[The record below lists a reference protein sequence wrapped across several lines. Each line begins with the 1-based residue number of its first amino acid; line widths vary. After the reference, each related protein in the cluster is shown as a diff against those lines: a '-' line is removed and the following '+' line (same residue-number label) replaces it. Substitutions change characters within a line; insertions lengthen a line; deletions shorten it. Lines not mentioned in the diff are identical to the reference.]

1 MTDDGIFLRNSW
13 YVAAWNHE
21 LIDGTKL
28 ARTTLERPIVL
39 YRGASGKVV
48 ALDDRCCHR
57 AAPLS
62 MGRIE
67 GDDIRCMYHG
77 MKFDPAGK
85 CIQIPGQ
92 DMIPPKLGVRSYPAV
107 ERYNLIWIWPGDAEK
122 ADPNL
127 IVDYPPLADPKWR
140 GLPGYMH
147 YKANWLLIVD
157 NLSDFAHLAFVHT
170 HTLGGSEEYAY
181 KTKPVA
187 VEKLEDGFR
196 VERWHM
202 NAEPPPYH
210 RKVIANRTDNID
222 RRNIGRML
230 IPGIFLLDTMFAP
243 AGQGAEKGIQVE
255 GTRQYRNAQFMT
267 PETRSSTHFFWNY
280 LHDFDIGNPNISLS
294 LRNSLEEAFMEDK
307 AIIEAQQKVF
317 DADPNYQLL
326 AIGADAALNIFAGCW
341 RGALKPSG
349 TPRAPRKSAA
359 HGNFLKNSQMVSA
372 PSISRFCE
380 PKRKFTT
387 RGKRASAKL
396 PGMRW
401 PPSLTR

>member
-1 MTDDGIFLRNSW
+1 MTDDGIFLWNSW

-28 ARTTLERPIVL
+28 ARTILERPIVL
-39 YRGASGKVV
+39 YRGTSGKVV

-77 MKFDPAGK
+77 MKFNPAGK

-92 DMIPPKLGVRSYPAV
+92 DMIPPKLGVRSYPVV
-107 ERYNLIWIWPGDAEK
+107 ERYNLIWIWTGDAEK

-127 IVDYPPLADPKWR
+127 ILDYPPLADPKWR

-147 YKANWLLIVD
+147 YRANWLLIVD

-187 VEKLEDGFR
+187 IEKLDDGFR
-196 VERWHM
+196 VVRWHM
-202 NAEPPPYH
+202 NADPPPYH
-210 RKVIANRTDNID
+210 CKVIPNRTDKID

-243 AGQGAEKGIQVE
+243 AGK
-255 GTRQYRNAQFMT
+255 
-267 PETRSSTHFFWNY
+267 
-280 LHDFDIGNPNISLS
+280 IG
-294 LRNSLEEAFMEDK
+294 
-307 AIIEAQQKVF
+307 
-317 DADPNYQLL
+317 
-326 AIGADAALNIFAGCW
+326 
-341 RGALKPSG
+341 
-349 TPRAPRKSAA
+349 RA
-359 HGNFLKNSQMVSA
+359 HV
-372 PSISRFCE
+372 
-380 PKRKFTT
+380 
-387 RGKRASAKL
+387 
-396 PGMRW
+396 
-401 PPSLTR
+401 

>member
-1 MTDDGIFLRNSW
+1 MI
-13 YVAAWNHE
+13 
-21 LIDGTKL
+21 
-28 ARTTLERPIVL
+28 

-77 MKFDPAGK
+77 MKFDAGGK

-92 DMIPPKLGVRSYPAV
+92 DIIPPKLGVRSYPVV
-107 ERYNLIWIWPGDAEK
+107 ERYNLIWIWMGDPAK

-170 HTLGGSEEYAY
+170 NTLGGSEEYAY

-187 VEKLEDGFR
+187 IEKLDDGFR

-210 RKVIANRTDNID
+210 KKVISNKTDKID

-230 IPGIFLLDTMFAP
+230 VPGIFILDTMFAP
-243 AGQGAEKGIQVE
+243 AGQGAEKGVQVP

-280 LHDFDIGNPNISLS
+280 LHDFDIDNPNIALS
-294 LRNSLEEAFMEDK
+294 LRNSLRRGLQRGQGDHR
-307 AIIEAQQKVF
+307 
-317 DADPNYQLL
+317 
-326 AIGADAALNIFAGCW
+326 GAAEGVRRRSGLPVARDRRRRAAGLFPLGCW
-341 RGALKPSG
+341 RDGSRRSG
-349 TPRAPRKSAA
+349 TRRRRRELVSTSPRIAGEVGL
-359 HGNFLKNSQMVSA
+359 HEM
-372 PSISRFCE
+372 
-380 PKRKFTT
+380 
-387 RGKRASAKL
+387 
-396 PGMRW
+396 
-401 PPSLTR
+401 

>member
-21 LIDGTKL
+21 LIDGRKL
-28 ARTTLERPIVL
+28 ARTILERPVVI

-77 MKFDPAGK
+77 MKFEPGGK

-92 DMIPPKLGVRSYPAV
+92 DMIPPKLGVRSYPVV
-107 ERYNLIWIWPGDAEK
+107 ERYNLIWIWMGDIEK

-187 VEKLEDGFR
+187 IEKLDDGFR

-202 NAEPPPYH
+202 SADPPPYH
-210 RKVIANRTDNID
+210 CKVISNKTDKID
-222 RRNIGRML
+222 RRNIGRM
-230 IPGIFLLDTMFAP
+230 IVPGIFLLDTMFAP
-243 AGQGAEKGIQVE
+243 AGQGAEKGVAGAGHAAISQRAIHDAGDAQHHAFLLE
-255 GTRQYRNAQFMT
+255 LSARFRPRQ
-267 PETRSSTHFFWNY
+267 PEHR
-280 LHDFDIGNPNISLS
+280 
-294 LRNSLEEAFMEDK
+294 AV
-307 AIIEAQQKVF
+307 AAQQ
-317 DADPNYQLL
+317 PR
-326 AIGADAALNIFAGCW
+326 
-341 RGALKPSG
+341 RG
-349 TPRAPRKSAA
+349 
-359 HGNFLKNSQMVSA
+359 F
-372 PSISRFCE
+372 
-380 PKRKFTT
+380 
-387 RGKRASAKL
+387 
-396 PGMRW
+396 
-401 PPSLTR
+401 

>member
-1 MTDDGIFLRNSW
+1 MSDDGIFLRNSW

-21 LIDGTKL
+21 LIDGRKL
-28 ARTTLERPIVL
+28 ARTILERPVVI
-39 YRGASGKVV
+39 YRGTSGRVV

-77 MKFDPAGK
+77 MKFEPGGK

-92 DMIPPKLGVRSYPAV
+92 DMIPPKLGVRSYPVV
-107 ERYNLIWIWPGDAEK
+107 ERYNLIWIWMGDIEK

-187 VEKLEDGFR
+187 IEKLDDGFR

-202 NAEPPPYH
+202 SADPPPYH
-210 RKVIANRTDNID
+210 CKVIANKTDKID

-243 AGQGAEKGIQVE
+243 AGQGAEKGVQVP

-267 PETRSSTHFFWNY
+267 PETRSTTHFFWNY
-280 LHDFDIGNPNISLS
+280 LHDFDLDNPNIALS
-294 LRNSLEEAFMEDK
+294 LRNSLEEAFTR
-307 AIIEAQQKVF
+307 I
-317 DADPNYQLL
+317 
-326 AIGADAALNIFAGCW
+326 W
-341 RGALKPSG
+341 RSSRHSKKCSMPIRTISCSPSVRM
-349 TPRAPRKSAA
+349 PR
-359 HGNFLKNSQMVSA
+359 
-372 PSISRFCE
+372 
-380 PKRKFTT
+380 
-387 RGKRASAKL
+387 
-396 PGMRW
+396 
-401 PPSLTR
+401 

>member
-1 MTDDGIFLRNSW
+1 M
-13 YVAAWNHE
+13 
-21 LIDGTKL
+21 
-28 ARTTLERPIVL
+28 L

-77 MKFDPAGK
+77 MKFDTSGK

-92 DMIPPKLGVRSYPAV
+92 DVIPPKLGVRSYPVV
-107 ERYNLIWIWPGDAEK
+107 ERYNLIFIWTGDAEK
-122 ADPNL
+122 ADPAL

-170 HTLGGSEEYAY
+170 NTLGGSEEYAY

-187 VEKLEDGFR
+187 VEKLDDGFR

-202 NAEPPPYH
+202 NADPPPYH
-210 RKVIANRTDNID
+210 KKVISNKTDKID
-222 RRNIGRML
+222 RRNIGRMI

-243 AGQGAEKGIQVE
+243 AGQGAEKGVQVP

-267 PETRSSTHFFWNY
+267 PETRQSTHFFWNY
-280 LHDFDIGNPNISLS
+280 RARFRHRQSEHRVVAAPQPRRGLQRGQGYHRGAAKSVRCRSELPVARD
-294 LRNSLEEAFMEDK
+294 RRRR
-307 AIIEAQQKVF
+307 
-317 DADPNYQLL
+317 
-326 AIGADAALNIFAGCW
+326 GADLFPLGAGAAD
-341 RGALKPSG
+341 RGGAQC
-349 TPRAPRKSAA
+349 RA
-359 HGNFLKNSQMVSA
+359 
-372 PSISRFCE
+372 
-380 PKRKFTT
+380 
-387 RGKRASAKL
+387 RGMS
-396 PGMRW
+396 
-401 PPSLTR
+401 